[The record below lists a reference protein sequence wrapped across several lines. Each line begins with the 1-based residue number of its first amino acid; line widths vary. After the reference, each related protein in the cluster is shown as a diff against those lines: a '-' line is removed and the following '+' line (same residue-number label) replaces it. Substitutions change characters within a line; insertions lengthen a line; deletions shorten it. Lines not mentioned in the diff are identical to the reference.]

1 MHCVTISYKEIIW
14 GNKADSSVSKS
25 AQVFSYHKISVC
37 EPAIALRA
45 VNQENNSKWNEIQEW
60 LLIPELEDNLS
71 GKLSVHKL
79 SKPKALLG

>member
-1 MHCVTISYKEIIW
+1 M
-14 GNKADSSVSKS
+14 
-25 AQVFSYHKISVC
+25 
-37 EPAIALRA
+37 
-45 VNQENNSKWNEIQEW
+45 NQENNSKWNEIQEW